1 MESGDDALGDL
12 DGACEEHLILFG
24 ASAAAGDES
33 IDLGD
38 EGLEE
43 RANGF
48 PEEGDEFGDRGL
60 GRLIVDGGESG
71 DHGFAMFAMGAD
83 DEEMIF
89 DFFIVIEDGIG
100 IASEDGVLLFVE
112 EIHETA
118 ALLEFGLKGFD
129 DMDLRSG
136 WGPVFF
142 EDGCHRVWVPSWDWR
157 TEERPKPPASLML
170 LARASVRR

>member
-1 MESGDDALGDL
+1 MESGEDALGDL
-12 DGACEEHLILFG
+12 DGASEEHLILFG

-48 PEEGDEFGDRGL
+48 PEEGDELGDRGL

-118 ALLEFGLKGFD
+118 ALLEFGLKCFD
-129 DMDLRSG
+129 DLDLGNGR
-136 WGPVFF
+136 GPDFF
-142 EDGCHRVWVPSWDWR
+142 EDGCHRVWVPS
-157 TEERPKPPASLML
+157 
-170 LARASVRR
+170 

>member
-1 MESGDDALGDL
+1 MESGEDALGDL
-12 DGACEEHLILFG
+12 DGASEEHLILFG

-89 DFFIVIEDGIG
+89 
-100 IASEDGVLLFVE
+100 ASEDGILLFVE

-118 ALLEFGLKGFD
+118 ALLEFGLKCFD
-129 DMDLRSG
+129 DLDLGNGR
-136 WGPVFF
+136 GPDFF
-142 EDGCHRVWVPSWDWR
+142 EDGCHRVWVPS
-157 TEERPKPPASLML
+157 
-170 LARASVRR
+170 